1 MFLVHKSFVRF
12 KHPLWLMM
20 TYVKFS
26 ILLQYLFVVNFTIS
40 LPIMASGFGI
50 RALALKKVKN
60 KGIKKESL
68 RIPRDKIQVL
78 PLSSM

>member
-1 MFLVHKSFVRF
+1 MLVVHKSFVRF

-50 RALALKKVKN
+50 RALALKKVKKSMKKGVSKN
-60 KGIKKESL
+60 KNSSL
-68 RIPRDKIQVL
+68 TPIINVII
-78 PLSSM
+78 